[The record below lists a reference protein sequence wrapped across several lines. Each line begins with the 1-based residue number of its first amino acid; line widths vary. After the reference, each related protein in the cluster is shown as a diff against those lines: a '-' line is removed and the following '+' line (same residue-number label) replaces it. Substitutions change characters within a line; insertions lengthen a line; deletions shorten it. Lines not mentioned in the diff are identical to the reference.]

1 MHTLEIGMRLDQLK
15 PGVIARI
22 VSIDDKENIKE
33 KICTKGIFE
42 GEFVCILSRWG
53 SITCK
58 ISPNRL
64 FSIGYSIARHIKVIS
79 T

>member
-1 MHTLEIGMRLDQLK
+1 MRLDQLK

-22 VSIDDKENIKE
+22 VDIDDKEDIIEQIRK
-33 KICTKGIFE
+33 KGIFG
-42 GEFVCILSRWG
+42 GEFVCIISRWG

-64 FSIGYSIARHIKVIS
+64 FSIGYSIAHHIKVIPAQII
-79 T
+79 